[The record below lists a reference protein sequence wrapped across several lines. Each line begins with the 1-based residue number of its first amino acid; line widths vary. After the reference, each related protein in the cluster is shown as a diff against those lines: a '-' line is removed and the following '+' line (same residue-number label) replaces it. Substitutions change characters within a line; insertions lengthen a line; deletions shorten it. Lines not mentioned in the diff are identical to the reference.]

1 MKITS
6 SGLTIPFTGI
16 KKQYNTIRNEI
27 LDATDEVL
35 RSGQLMN
42 GNYTAEFENWLA
54 RRNHVKYAVTC
65 HSGTQA
71 LEIIAEFGRQYVH
84 PSPNPPRALIP
95 SLTYVATANA
105 FARAGYEIVL
115 LDTDFYGMANYEKV
129 DCNVSYQMVVQIG
142 LYGIAIPD
150 RPLKGTDA
158 STIIEDGA
166 QHWLG
171 NNSHRTGWAT
181 AISFDPMK
189 NLGNYGNGGAV
200 VTDNVNLLEFARGW
214 RDNGKPNYDLAG
226 TNSRMSE
233 VDCAQLLVKT
243 RYIDAWQKRRS
254 VIVRYWMDRLKGSG
268 MRSLIDETN
277 YSTHAYHKF
286 VIETDSRD
294 RLQQYLKLHKIET
307 RVHYEQPL
315 HELPAYEKCSGP
327 DILSGAS
334 ALSRRCLSLPLYPEL
349 TDLEVEYVIDQ
360 VLSFSSETHSLPTKP
375 SRSSF

>member
-16 KKQYNTIRNEI
+16 KKQYNSIRNEI

-42 GNYTAEFENWLA
+42 GNFTAEFENWLA

-71 LEIIAEFGRQYVH
+71 LEIIAEFGRQYIH
-84 PSPNPPRALIP
+84 SITYQPRVLIP
-95 SLTYVATANA
+95 SMTYVATANA
-105 FARAGYEIVL
+105 FARAGYEVVL
-115 LDTDFYGMANYEKV
+115 LDTNFHGMADYEKV
-129 DCNVSYQMVVQIG
+129 DRTRSYQVIVQVG
-142 LYGIAIPD
+142 LYGASVAGDNRIADIN
-150 RPLKGTDA
+150 KGIGTIVEDA
-158 STIIEDGA
+158 A
-166 QHWLG
+166 QHWLSD
-171 NNSHRTGWAT
+171 NSNRTGFAA

-200 VTDNVNLLEFARGW
+200 VTDDLNLLEFARGW
-214 RDNGKPNYDLAG
+214 RDNGKPDHYNHTG

-233 VDCAQLLVKT
+233 TDCAQMMVKT
-243 RYIDAWQKRRS
+243 RYIDVWQRRRG

-268 MRSLIDETN
+268 IRSLIDETN

-286 VIETDSRD
+286 VVDADCRD
-294 RLQQYLKLHKIET
+294 LLKRHLDLHKVET
-307 RVHYEQPL
+307 RIHYERPV
-315 HELPAYEKCSGP
+315 HELPAYQTCPGP

-360 VLSFSSETHSLPTKP
+360 VLDFSLEK
-375 SRSSF
+375 RS